1 MPKITLPSIAS
12 GYLNVDDMN
21 TAFQQI
27 ENAIENTLSRDGAT
41 PNNMEADLDL
51 DGNKLINVAA
61 GTNDNDA
68 VTVGQLN
75 AAVDAR
81 ASGVVIQRIEQQTP
95 SNGATVLTFTALQ
108 YEPGA
113 NNLALFKNGVRLFVP
128 GGYAETSST
137 SVTLVVA
144 ANGTDVFT
152 AVVNEFLGTVEE
164 ATGDVAWARLIN
176 IPDFATRWPT
186 YAEVTGK
193 PATFTPATH
202 AHATTD
208 ITSGVSFADGYRGV
222 FVQSTT
228 PTATRTG
235 DVWLW

>member
-1 MPKITLPSIAS
+1 MAKVTLPTLAA
-12 GYLNVDDMN
+12 GYLDVD
-21 TAFQQI
+21 TANNALQQI
-27 ENAIENTLSRDGAT
+27 AAAFDNTVSRDGST
-41 PNNMEADLDL
+41 PNSMEADLDL
-51 DGNKLINVAA
+51 NSNRIVNVAP
-61 GTNDNDA
+61 GVNSNDA
-68 VTVGQLN
+68 ATLGQLTE
-75 AAVDAR
+75 AVDAR
-81 ASGVVIQRIEQQTP
+81 ASGVVVQRIEQQTP
-95 SNGATVLTFTALQ
+95 TNGATVLTFTTLE

-164 ATGDVAWARLIN
+164 ATGDVAWSRLIN
-176 IPDFATRWPT
+176 LPDFATRWP
-186 YAEVTGK
+186 AWGEVTGK
-193 PATFTPATH
+193 PTTFTPAAH
-202 AHATTD
+202 VHATTD
-208 ITSGVSFADGYRGV
+208 ITSGNSFADGYRGV

-235 DVWLW
+235 DLWFW